1 MKKGKRNLIIV
12 AVLLFVCAAVW
23 LNWSYNKSMGP
34 DPVNAD
40 MVMAE
45 DAAKEAADAEYG
57 ASLSG
62 DEADEVL
69 SALAGGEQ
77 DMSESSDSYFATA
90 RLTRQQSRDSALGLL
105 EQAAASESASQEIID
120 SAMSEI
126 AAMATFSMQEAQVEN
141 LLIAKGFTEC
151 VVFMSGEDVTVA
163 VPAPLEGLSQADVA
177 RITETVITE
186 TGLPASALRVIE
198 VKGEAASVQPEA
210 EAE

>member
-126 AAMATFSMQEAQVEN
+126 TAMAAWSMVESQIEN
-141 LLIAKGFTEC
+141 ELLAKEFTDC
-151 VVFMSGEDVTVA
+151 VVYLAADGCTVA
-163 VPAPLEGLSQADVA
+163 VPAPVEGLTEADVA
-177 RITETVITE
+177 RVTETVLST
-186 TGLPASALRVIE
+186 TGLEASQINIIE
-198 VKGEAASVQPEA
+198 VKNH
-210 EAE
+210 

>member
-23 LNWSYNKSMGP
+23 LNWSYNNSMGP

-45 DAAKEAADAEYG
+45 DEAKAEADAAYG
-57 ASLSG
+57 AALNA
-62 DEADEVL
+62 EETDEVL
-69 SALAGGEQ
+69 SALAGKEQ
-77 DMSESSDSYFATA
+77 DALETSGGYFATA

-105 EQAAASESASQEIID
+105 EQAAASENASQEVID

-126 AAMATFSMQEAQVEN
+126 AAMASFSMQEAQMEN
-141 LLIAKGFTEC
+141 LLIAKGFTDC
-151 VVFMSGEDVTVA
+151 VVFMSGEDITVA

-186 TGLPASALRVIE
+186 SGMPASALRVIE
-198 VKGEAASVQPEA
+198 VKGTAATEQPVSEA
-210 EAE
+210 E